1 MKNIFKIVLIALS
14 CITFAVAQDKKQEG
28 IFAEISTSKG
38 KIIVALEY
46 KKAPITVANFI
57 SLAEGKN
64 TQVAEKLKG
73 KPYYNGLKF
82 HRVIANFMIQGGD
95 PDGNGSGGP
104 GYKFVDE
111 ITDLTHNDAGV
122 LSMANAGAGTNG
134 SQFFITHKETA
145 WLDGKH
151 TVFGHVVSGQDVVN
165 KIAQDDVINS
175 ITIIRNGKDAKKF
188 KAEKVFENYFS
199 KKEENDKAQEV
210 KNEAARKVIAEIA
223 LANKKKQAE
232 IEAAKRK
239 ELDAKLVTVKA
250 EKAAAFATLKAN
262 STKTAS
268 GLQYTITKKGTGTKP
283 ADGSTIYIHY
293 AGYFEDGGLFDSS
306 YEEISKQYGKF
317 DQARADQ
324 NGYAPFPFQYGNK
337 TGLIPGFLEGVNLLS
352 FGDKVTLFIPSNLG
366 YGEKGAGNVIPP
378 NTTLIFELEILES
391 QTSTK

>member
-1 MKNIFKIVLIALS
+1 MKNIFNIVLIAIS
-14 CITFAVAQDKKQEG
+14 CITFSVAQDKKQEG

-38 KIIVALEY
+38 KIVVALEY
-46 KKAPITVANFI
+46 KKTPITVANFI

-64 TQVAEKLKG
+64 SQVAEKLKE

-111 ITDLTHNDAGV
+111 ITDLTHNGAGI

-175 ITIIRNGKDAKKF
+175 IVIIRNGKDAKKF
-188 KAEKVFENYFS
+188 KAEKIFAEYFG
-199 KKEENDKAQEV
+199 KKEENDKVQEV
-210 KNEAARKVIAEIA
+210 KNEAARKAFADIA

-232 IEAAKRK
+232 LEAAKRK
-239 ELDAKLVTVKA
+239 ELEAKLGTDKA
-250 EKAAAFATLKAN
+250 EKAASFA
-262 STKTAS
+262 
-268 GLQYTITKKGTGTKP
+268 
-283 ADGSTIYIHY
+283 
-293 AGYFEDGGLFDSS
+293 
-306 YEEISKQYGKF
+306 
-317 DQARADQ
+317 
-324 NGYAPFPFQYGNK
+324 
-337 TGLIPGFLEGVNLLS
+337 
-352 FGDKVTLFIPSNLG
+352 
-366 YGEKGAGNVIPP
+366 
-378 NTTLIFELEILES
+378 
-391 QTSTK
+391 